1 MSVDPRLIAKRPT
14 ATGRRYRLRPPKSKR
29 EISELDLEAAAPS
42 APIIINLNPEEETH
56 AKDAMHAKE

>member
-1 MSVDPRLIAKRPT
+1 MDYT
-14 ATGRRYRLRPPKSKR
+14 AFSLG
-29 EISELDLEAAAPS
+29 LDGVAPS